1 MTEEAENVKLAK
13 INRRAGKAALTRCGR
28 TLVHLVEH
36 KRPSNEVRDG
46 LIKVNNAFENLVAK
60 HELYTA
66 LLTDDDEFEKEESW
80 LQESQNYYLKLD
92 VDAKCYIESINLPA
106 QASNESELGESS
118 ASGMIG
124 MQSTKNAELSDMSQ
138 STSVDMNQETAS
150 DASNN
155 VVENTSQKEPIITA
169 QVNET
174 SNSQNVVNVENKTE
188 IGTVYDSKSCGFQ
201 MEKPKLPKFSGD
213 VREYAIFRADFKHAI
228 ETRYSKRDSPCAK
241 KNR

>member
-1 MTEEAENVKLAK
+1 MTEEAEKVKLAK
-13 INRRAGKAALTRCGR
+13 INQRAGKAALKRCGR
-28 TLVHLVEH
+28 TLVHLVEY

-124 MQSTKNAELSDMSQ
+124 MQRTKNAELSNMSQ

-155 VVENTSQKEPIITA
+155 VVENTSQKEPIITLLK
-169 QVNET
+169 EPIIT
-174 SNSQNVVNVENKTE
+174 K
-188 IGTVYDSKSCGFQ
+188 
-201 MEKPKLPKFSGD
+201 
-213 VREYAIFRADFKHAI
+213 
-228 ETRYSKRDSPCAK
+228 
-241 KNR
+241 